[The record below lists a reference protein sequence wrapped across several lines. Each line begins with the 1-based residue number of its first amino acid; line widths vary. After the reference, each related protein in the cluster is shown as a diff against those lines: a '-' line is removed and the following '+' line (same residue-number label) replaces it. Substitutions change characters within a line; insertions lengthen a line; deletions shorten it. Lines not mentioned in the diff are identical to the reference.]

1 MADDDD
7 RWTIRGVAK
16 EVQEQ
21 AKAAAAR
28 ARVSIGAYVTSAI
41 DGAIEAER
49 KPIEFVVDARD
60 VASPAPMDHRRMYEL
75 DDIERT
81 IAAAVALAGA
91 ADVPVAFR
99 RRANRVLRER
109 LPGPPGRPPGH
120 TGQISIHTGR
130 TDDTAIA
137 RGVVAALKRFDR
149 SAPESET
156 PTS

>member
-21 AKAAAAR
+21 AKAAAGR
-28 ARVSIGAYVTSAI
+28 AKVSIGAYVTSAI
-41 DGAIEAER
+41 DGAISGEREPITVTMEGRTYGDVLSEAVSEMARRER
-49 KPIEFVVDARD
+49 A
-60 VASPAPMDHRRMYEL
+60 MEL

-109 LPGPPGRPPGH
+109 LPGPPGRPPG
-120 TGQISIHTGR
+120 
-130 TDDTAIA
+130 APPA
-137 RGVVAALKRFDR
+137 RRL

-156 PTS
+156 PAA

>member
-21 AKAAAAR
+21 AKAAAGR
-28 ARVSIGAYVTSAI
+28 LKVSIGAYVTSAI
-41 DGAIEAER
+41 DSAISGEREPITVTMEGRTYGDVLAEAVSGMARRER
-49 KPIEFVVDARD
+49 A
-60 VASPAPMDHRRMYEL
+60 M

-109 LPGPPGRPPGH
+109 LPGPPGRPPAAPPARRL
-120 TGQISIHTGR
+120 TG
-130 TDDTAIA
+130 
-137 RGVVAALKRFDR
+137 
-149 SAPESET
+149 PESET
-156 PTS
+156 PAV

>member
-1 MADDDD
+1 MSAMSDNVSDREIAMADDDD

-28 ARVSIGAYVTSAI
+28 ARVSIGAYVTGAI
-41 DGAIEAER
+41 DSAIEAER

-60 VASPAPMDHRRMYEL
+60 MASPTPMDHRRMYEL

-109 LPGPPGRPPGH
+109 LPGPPGRPP
-120 TGQISIHTGR
+120 
-130 TDDTAIA
+130 AAPPA
-137 RGVVAALKRFDR
+137 RRL

-156 PTS
+156 PAA